1 MNAVSAMTE
10 ATVHID
16 ESNNARLAA
25 IYTCPLCRGL
35 CREEVMR
42 SGVVGVAAG
51 TQSAMTL
58 PTSYQRRRW
67 KHRLNVLFVCND

>member
-1 MNAVSAMTE
+1 MNAVSAMAE

-16 ESNNARLAA
+16 ESNNAGRAA

-35 CREEVMR
+35 WREGVMR

-51 TQSAMTL
+51 THSAMTF
-58 PTSYQRRRW
+58 PTSYRRSW
-67 KHRLNVLFVCND
+67 KHRLNVLFACND